1 VLVVERKP
9 GRRKGA
15 ANMNERETVLITGL
29 LGQDGSYLAEI
40 LLAKGHHVMGTSH
53 RGRSSLKVGSTSI
66 EVIGL
71 DLADGEAIRA
81 AIRQYRP
88 DQIYNMAARASSA
101 QLFDDVVA
109 TAEINGLAV
118 VHMLEAIR
126 TESAETRFCQ
136 ASSSEVF
143 AKSSVSPQN
152 ELTPLRPRN
161 AYGAAKVFAQ
171 NMVEAY
177 RDRYGIFA
185 CTAILFNHES
195 PRRGLN
201 YVTRKITAAA
211 ARIKA
216 GLDRSL
222 PLGNMEGR
230 RDWSFAGDLA
240 RGMSLMLEQPD
251 PGDYVLASGETH
263 SVRDLCELAFGRL
276 GLDYR
281 DYVVADPAQERLPET
296 VELRGDASK
305 ARARLGWQ
313 AAVGFK
319 ELVYMMVDADCEALS
334 VDARQRKN

>member
-1 VLVVERKP
+1 MAEPART
-9 GRRKGA
+9 A
-15 ANMNERETVLITGL
+15 LITGI
-29 LGQDGSYLAEI
+29 LGQDGHYLAE
-40 LLAKGHHVMGTSH
+40 LLTAGGYHVIGTSH
-53 RGRSSLKVGSTSI
+53 RGENRIRLAGHGKDI
-66 EVIGL
+66 EVLGL
-71 DLADGEAIRA
+71 DLSDSQAIRA
-81 AIRQYRP
+81 TMRQCRP
-88 DQIYNMAARASSA
+88 GHIYNLAARASSA

-109 TAEINGLAV
+109 TAQINGLAA
-118 VHMLEAIR
+118 VHILEAMR
-126 TESAETRFCQ
+126 TESPESRFCQ

-143 AKSSVSPQN
+143 AKSADSPQN

-177 RDRYGIFA
+177 RERYGMFA

-195 PRRGLN
+195 PRRGLH

-216 GLDRSL
+216 GLQTSL

-230 RDWSFAGDLA
+230 RDWSFAGDMA
-240 RGMSLMLEQPD
+240 RGMSLMLEQPG
-251 PGDYVLASGETH
+251 PEDYVLASGETH
-263 SVRDLCELAFGRL
+263 SVRELCELAFGHL

-281 DYVVADPAQERLPET
+281 HHVVVDPAQERLPDA

-313 AAVGFK
+313 PTVGFRD
-319 ELVYMMVDADCEALS
+319 LVHMMVEADCAAL
-334 VDARQRKN
+334 VARKAEEER